1 MKIVRYGLLTAAAIF
16 GLLVAARAIWGPLSF
31 PVAVRTP
38 INIESVCG
46 LCLLLALTTRYGNT
60 SIPSRG
66 WKERSTLAGIAALIV
81 LVGIAFRKALETY
94 FLADDFLLISF
105 ANSFNPATIF
115 HMLTTGGGDGF
126 FRPAGY
132 FSLGLTATWAKF
144 DPRLWHAT
152 ALVLHAVNA
161 VLVAALASRM
171 GLSGRA
177 SWFAGA
183 LFAIH
188 GCLPESTVW
197 IAGRFDL
204 LATCFVLSGLL
215 AFAAERWVLSVAF
228 LVLALLSKE
237 EAYVFPLLA
246 VLVAVSLRIPWRKA
260 APLLSLFLFV
270 TCVLFAY
277 RWKLQGGI
285 GGYTDL
291 KSGAPLFGELGAL
304 QAIRSLA
311 LRLWAVLFFPINWSR
326 QPSVFLGAVTA
337 AYVAAL
343 LWLAANRTGRL
354 ALLFPLGTVL
364 IAALPPLHQLLIGPD
379 LQKSRL
385 LYLPLVGFSLLLA
398 TATEP
403 LGQRSRWIIPAMI
416 LLFQFAAL
424 QHNLEA
430 WRRTGEIAKQSC
442 IAAARCVKPGT
453 AKLDVWNMPGS
464 LDGVYFLD
472 LGLPECIQMQTHQS
486 PPVVKFHSGD
496 PDANQQNTGQLTWDK
511 VNPGLACAR
520 ETSK

>member
-1 MKIVRYGLLTAAAIF
+1 MRIVRYGLLTAAAIF
-16 GLLVAARAIWGPLSF
+16 GLLVAARAIGGPLSF

-46 LCLLLALTTRYGNT
+46 LCLLLALATRFANP
-60 SIPSRG
+60 SAPSRDG
-66 WKERSTLAGIAALIV
+66 TEWSNLAGMAALIV
-81 LVGIAFRKALETY
+81 LVAVAFRQALETY
-94 FLADDFLLISF
+94 FLADDFLLINF
-105 ANSFNPATIF
+105 ANSFRPATMF

-144 DPRLWHAT
+144 DPRVWHAT
-152 ALVLHAVNA
+152 ALALHALNA
-161 VLVAALASRM
+161 VLVSVLAARL
-171 GLSGRA
+171 GLSRRA

-215 AFAAERWVLSVAF
+215 AFAAEWRVLSVAF

-237 EAYVFPLLA
+237 EGYVFPLLA
-246 VLVAVSLRIPWRKA
+246 LLLAISLRIPWRKA
-260 APLLSLFLFV
+260 APLLSLFLLL
-270 TCVLFAY
+270 TCILFAY

-304 QAIRSLA
+304 QAIRSLG

-326 QPSVFLGAVTA
+326 QPGMLLGLVTA
-337 AYVAAL
+337 AYLAAL
-343 LWLAANRTGRL
+343 VWLAASRTGRL
-354 ALLFPLGTVL
+354 VWLFPLGTVL

-398 TATEP
+398 TAIEP
-403 LGQRSRWIIPAMI
+403 LEQRARWIVPAAI

-424 QHNLEA
+424 QHNLDA

-442 IAAARCVKPGT
+442 IAAARCIRPGT
-453 AKLDVWNMPGS
+453 SKLEVWNMPGS

-472 LGLPECIQMQTHQS
+472 LGLSECIQMQTQS
-486 PPVVKFHSGD
+486 SAPVVELHSGD
-496 PDANQQNTGQLTWDK
+496 PKDAQQVEGQLTWDK
-511 VNPGLACAR
+511 LNSQLRCELR
-520 ETSK
+520 